1 MLRPDPGNTP
11 AAANLEGKMDLARPL
26 KVFAGVFKLHCT
38 LNNPSLKHQIEC
50 DWLDDVFKKTESS
63 VRMTR

>member
-1 MLRPDPGNTP
+1 
-11 AAANLEGKMDLARPL
+11 MDLARPL

-63 VRMTR
+63 VRMTRTR